1 MRAFL
6 VVATLACREARENLN
21 DAELGMMTLKQA
33 MRNPSSFYDVLN
45 MFEDADFSQQ
55 VGKMMADPTFQEQ
68 AKSAAIHAQIMTME
82 ETPAKSLASVL
93 LAANPATSR
102 QRNQASQRSA
112 SVDME
117 SLSELKDYAKQLN
130 PVIGYWD
137 PLKLVDY
144 DQFGKGEEA
153 TIGFLRHAEIKH
165 GRVAMAA
172 FVGYLVQANAPWLEG
187 SPPEQWDAMP
197 TAEKIMIIQVV
208 GALEFMGEWGPDT
221 PHPFR
226 AMKDGTPFIR
236 PRAPRDADY
245 KHYMKGGKPGQYPSV
260 TNLPGGMTPL
270 RLDVWDPLGTVQ
282 TLSAEEKETK
292 LLAELN
298 NGRLAMLGIF
308 AFIAEAKV
316 PGSVPLLKGLIKP
329 YAGEPVAPFLESD
342 KLPFVPLMSKFSF
355 EELRNR

>member
-1 MRAFL
+1 
-6 VVATLACREARENLN
+6 
-21 DAELGMMTLKQA
+21 
-33 MRNPSSFYDVLN
+33 
-45 MFEDADFSQQ
+45 
-55 VGKMMADPTFQEQ
+55 MMADPKFQEQ
-68 AKSAAIHAQIMTME
+68 AKLVSMHAE
-82 ETPAKSLASVL
+82 EAMNESPAKSLASIL
-93 LAANPATSR
+93 LASNPASSISR
-102 QRNQASQRSA
+102 SHAPQRSA
-112 SVDME
+112 SVEME
-117 SLSELKDYAKQLN
+117 TLSELQDYAKKLN

-137 PLKLVDY
+137 PLRLVDY

-172 FVGYLVQANAPWLEG
+172 FVGYLIQANAPWLEG

-226 AMKDGTPFIR
+226 AMKDGTPFVR

-282 TLSAEEKETK
+282 SLSAKEKETK

-329 YAGEPVAPFLESD
+329 YAGEPMAPFLESD

-355 EELRNR
+355 EELKNR